1 MLYALIML
9 QIADVATTVYALQQP
24 GFREVNPVVRWLQ
37 DKLGLV
43 LGTMILKFAFIAA
56 LFVAHQA
63 GQLNEGFLLAA
74 VIAYVLV
81 VGNNLRQLI
90 PLWRK

>member
-9 QIADVATTVYALQQP
+9 QIADVATTIYALKQP

-63 GQLNEGFLLAA
+63 GQLTDTFLIAA
-74 VIAYVLV
+74 LVLYVLI

>member
-9 QIADVATTVYALQQP
+9 QIADVATTIYALQQT

-43 LGTMILKFAFIAA
+43 LGTMILKFVFVAA

-81 VGNNLRQLI
+81 VGNNVRQLI